1 MIDRPNS
8 KAIDRKRRLAL
19 PDADLPTR
27 DPVERSR
34 DFREA
39 YTDWDLDTAR
49 AEAERCIQCPA
60 APCVKACPLGNDIP
74 YAMWLLEHGDVAAAA
89 SVFRSSNTMPE
100 ICGRVC
106 PQSELCEG
114 VCPYTKQGRAPVP
127 IGRLEA
133 FVADRAPRTRPPV
146 PARTGHRAAVV
157 GAGPAG
163 LTVAEILALRGHS
176 VTVYDAWPAPGGILR
191 YGIPTFK
198 LSHGLVDGLADWLE
212 ALGVRFVTDTFV
224 GRDCTVED
232 LFDDGFE
239 TVFLGFGAGVH
250 REASVEGSDLAGVH
264 QATPFLVQTNVE
276 ADLQPEA
283 LRTGVPVGR
292 RVAVVGGGDTAMD
305 CVRTALRLGAEEVA
319 CWYRRTEDEMPG
331 NPRDRNL
338 ARQEGA
344 RFRWLAQPIGFRPGS
359 DGRLAFMDCV
369 EMQLGEADSS
379 GRRRPMPVDGS
390 EFSAEVDTVVL
401 ALGYTGDESSVDCI
415 AGLDTGGSHLITIDP
430 ETGATS
436 RGGLF
441 AGGDAVLGP
450 ALVVT
455 AVSQGRKAA
464 EAMHEHMMAARSSAD
479 RSWSA

>member
-8 KAIDRKRRLAL
+8 KAVDRKRRLAL
-19 PDADLPTR
+19 PEADLPTR
-27 DPVERSR
+27 DAAERAR

-74 YAMWLLEHGDVAAAA
+74 YALWLLEHGDVAAAA
-89 SVFRSSNTMPE
+89 SVFRSSSTMPE

-133 FVADRAPRTRPPV
+133 FVADRAPRTRPHLP
-146 PARTGHRAAVV
+146 PNTGHRAAVV

-198 LSHGLVDGLADWLE
+198 MSHGLVDGLVDWLE
-212 ALGVRFVTDTFV
+212 GLGVRFVTDTFV

-232 LFDDGFE
+232 LFDRGFE
-239 TVFLGFGAGVH
+239 TVFLGIGAGIH
-250 REASVEGSDLAGVH
+250 REAAVEGAALPGVH
-264 QATPFLVQTNVE
+264 QATPFLVRANVE
-276 ADLQPEA
+276 ADLQPGT
-283 LRTGVPVGR
+283 LRGDAPAGR

-305 CVRTALRLGAEEVA
+305 CVRTALRLGAEQVT

-331 NPRDRNL
+331 NPRDRRL

-344 RFRWLAQPIGFRPGS
+344 EFRWLAQPIGFRPGT

-379 GRRRPMPVDGS
+379 GRRRPVPVDGS
-390 EFSAEVDTVVL
+390 EFEVEVDTVVL

-415 AGLDTGGSHLITIDP
+415 AGLETAAGHLITIDS

-436 RGGLF
+436 REGLF

-455 AVSQGRKAA
+455 AVAQARKAA
-464 EAMHEHMMAARSSAD
+464 DAMHQQMMAVRSPAARSWA
-479 RSWSA
+479 